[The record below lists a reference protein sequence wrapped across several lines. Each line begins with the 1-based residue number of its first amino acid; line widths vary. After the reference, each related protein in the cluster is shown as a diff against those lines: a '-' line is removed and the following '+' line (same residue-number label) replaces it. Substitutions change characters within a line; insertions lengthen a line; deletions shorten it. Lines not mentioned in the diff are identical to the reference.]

1 MVILLFEYHECEL
14 GEYDMKKIL
23 VADNHQVV
31 LKFMHNLLEKA
42 GYDVKTAVD
51 GLSALKMLD
60 DYSPDV
66 IFIDLIMPNI
76 DGKDL
81 CRIIRSIPR
90 FKNIYIVILS
100 SILVEYG
107 SAGKALGADAFI
119 AKGPFNSMGSH
130 VLSVLKG
137 LDSDSPHDLVNIIHG
152 EGEIYPREATKELLL
167 AQDHLRMILE
177 NLSEGI
183 IELTSDGKI
192 IYANN
197 AAVNIIEISKEK
209 LLSLYFSNIFNKKFR
224 WKTKD
229 LFNKYKNNPE
239 KTWINE
245 LSVAINDKEVL
256 MSMIQLNGCANKSNI
271 VILNDITEQKKYE
284 IHLRK
289 IQKIEAIS
297 TLSGGIAHNINNVF
311 MGILGNVSLM
321 LLNTDSGHP
330 NYEKL
335 KNLEDYINQGG
346 KLTSELLA
354 YAMGGKYQVKVTD
367 LNRVIKHQTQMFGEM
382 KKEITIT
389 EKYETDLWPVAVD
402 RGQLEQVILNLYINA
417 WQAMG
422 KSGNIFVKTENII
435 LDKKFSTPRELPPGR
450 YVNITVEDTGA
461 GMDEEIL
468 DKIFD
473 PFFTTREK
481 EGGTGLGLSS
491 VYGIIKN
498 HKGVIDVKSRPGAGT
513 SFYIFLPV
521 TSEKELEEENNFSGE
536 ICTAEG
542 SILIVDDEET
552 NLQVVKEMLK
562 YMGYNVST
570 ASSGSKAIDIL
581 KQESSDSVVSDF
593 DLIILDMIMPG
604 MDGGEVYDQIKEIKS
619 DVKVLLASGYSRD
632 ESVEKILKRGCNGF
646 LQKPYTINTL
656 SNKIRDI
663 LD

>member
-1 MVILLFEYHECEL
+1 M
-14 GEYDMKKIL
+14 
-23 VADNHQVV
+23 Q
-31 LKFMHNLLEKA
+31 NLLQRT

-51 GLSALKMLD
+51 GLSALKLLD
-60 DYSPDV
+60 DYTPDV
-66 IFIDLIMPNI
+66 VFIDLIMPNI
-76 DGKDL
+76 NGTEL
-81 CRIIRSIPR
+81 CRIIRNIPR
-90 FKNIYIVILS
+90 FKNVYIVILS
-100 SILVEYG
+100 SIVLEYG
-107 SAGKALGADAFI
+107 PACKELGADAFI
-119 AKGPFNSMGSH
+119 AKGPFNNMGPH

-137 LDSDSPHDLVNIIHG
+137 LESDSPQDLADIIHG
-152 EGEIYPREATKELLL
+152 EEEIYPREATKELLF
-167 AQDHLRMILE
+167 AQNHLRMILE

-183 IELTSDGKI
+183 IELTFDGKI

-197 AAVNIIEISKEK
+197 AAVNIIGISKEK
-209 LLSLYFSNIFNKKFR
+209 LLSLYFSNIFNENFR

-239 KTWINE
+239 KKWINE
-245 LSVAINDKEVL
+245 LSIAINDKEVL
-256 MSMIQLNGCANKSNI
+256 MSMVQLNGCANKSNI
-271 VILNDITEQKKYE
+271 VILNDVTEQRKYE
-284 IHLRK
+284 IHLRR

-297 TLSGGIAHNINNVF
+297 TLSGGIAHNINNIF

-321 LLNTDSGHP
+321 LLNMDSGHP

-354 YAMGGKYQVKVTD
+354 YAMGGKYQVEVTD

-382 KKEITIT
+382 KKEITII

-417 WQAMG
+417 WQAMD

-435 LDKKFSTPRELPPGR
+435 LDENFSISHELPPGR
-450 YVNITVEDTGA
+450 YVNITVEDTGR
-461 GMDEEIL
+461 GMDEKIL
-468 DKIFD
+468 HKIFD
-473 PFFTTREK
+473 PFFTTREQ

-491 VYGIIKN
+491 AYGIIKN
-498 HKGVIDVKSRPGAGT
+498 HRGVIDVKSRPGEGT
-513 SFYIFLPV
+513 SFYIFLP
-521 TSEKELEEENNFSGE
+521 TSSEIVAEKEDNDFSGE

-542 SILIVDDEET
+542 SILIVDDEEA

-570 ASSGSKAIDIL
+570 ASSGVKAINIL
-581 KQESSDSVVSDF
+581 KQEASESVVSNF

-604 MDGGEVYDQIKEIKS
+604 MDGGEVYDKIKAIKS
-619 DVKVLLASGYSRD
+619 DAKVLLASGYSRD

-663 LD
+663 LA